1 MSVSHILYPDGS
13 IVGLAIVHRHDEGSD
28 SRGTA
33 ERGGPEIRRNS
44 KHEGPKVVGDRFRA
58 LIVWQALRDTMS
70 RTAADEALHKAIS
83 IHLRIHMDIAL
94 AAKP

>member
-33 ERGGPEIRRNS
+33 ERGGPEIRRS
-44 KHEGPKVVGDRFRA
+44 SEPGGPKVAVDRFRA
-58 LIVWQALRDTMS
+58 LIASQALRDTMS
-70 RTAADEALHKAIS
+70 RTTADEALRKANS
-83 IHLRIHMDIAL
+83 IHLRIQMDIAL
-94 AAKP
+94 AAKL